1 MPLRRRGSGAAAVA
15 CPLAKASSFSPDCPG
30 GGALRTMQYN
40 AGKKATGKKCSPKS
54 CQDRPGLMEGGSPG
68 QQRVARQRSE
78 RRTPRACPRGNP
90 RRRAW
95 AAHPR
100 RAHLTPRA
108 RTAPSCRRYTA
119 TPRVQP
125 RGRRGHS
132 ESPRRR
138 RGGGGA
144 LETPVRPAR
153 AEPPRSSSSK
163 RHGELV
169 RRAHRPRGD
178 A

>member
-1 MPLRRRGSGAAAVA
+1 MQPEKLPRSTRVNGRGQPGATTGR
-15 CPLAKASSFSPDCPG
+15 P
-30 GGALRTMQYN
+30 
-40 AGKKATGKKCSPKS
+40 ATF
-54 CQDRPGLMEGGSPG
+54 R
-68 QQRVARQRSE
+68 
-78 RRTPRACPRGNP
+78 RRTPRACPRGE

-100 RAHLTPRA
+100 RAHRGGA

-144 LETPVRPAR
+144 LSTAPVCETCDGSDERPR
-153 AEPPRSSSSK
+153 TSTV
-163 RHGELV
+163 HT
-169 RRAHRPRGD
+169 HRPYDVTARDVLTSDVLTSDVLTSDVIRDTHEAD
-178 A
+178 AHI